1 MFDTLRHA
9 LEQQHERIAEQLAA
23 VVEAEAALERMR
35 RAFGLE
41 DAAQDAAG
49 RAIAAD
55 APERAYE
62 PLRGSGTAMRT
73 CAAPAVTCGSR
84 PGASGGI
91 APTDAASGPRA
102 APTPPVRMPSGERG
116 RRSCDSCMRPK
127 VTGVRTEL

>member
-49 RAIAAD
+49 RAIAVSGL
-55 APERAYE
+55 PLTSRRA
-62 PLRGSGTAMRT
+62 
-73 CAAPAVTCGSR
+73 
-84 PGASGGI
+84 
-91 APTDAASGPRA
+91 
-102 APTPPVRMPSGERG
+102 
-116 RRSCDSCMRPK
+116 
-127 VTGVRTEL
+127 